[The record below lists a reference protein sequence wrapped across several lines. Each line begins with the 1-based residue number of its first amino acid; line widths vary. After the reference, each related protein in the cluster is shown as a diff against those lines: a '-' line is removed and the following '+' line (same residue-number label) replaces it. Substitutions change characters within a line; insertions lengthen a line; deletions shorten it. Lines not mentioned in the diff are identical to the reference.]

1 MISTLEF
8 SIEEVLSALQSLNPS
23 KTPGTD
29 RLHPRIHKECANK
42 LANSLCLMF
51 NKSLRLGKLPND
63 WKQANITP
71 VFKIGSKTLV
81 PNYRQISLLSIVS
94 KLCERCVLRKIL
106 PELIHLLSSVQH
118 GFVRGRSCVT
128 QLLRVLH
135 DLGTSL
141 DAGDERRCLS
151 GFQ

>member
-23 KTPGTD
+23 KTPGPD
-29 RLHPRIHKECANK
+29 RLHPRILKECANK

-51 NKSLRLGKLPND
+51 NKSLRLGKLPSD

-141 DAGDERRCLS
+141 DAGDERLCLS